1 MTRLTLTFAALL
13 CSLSVATAA
22 LSRHADF
29 TALGNDALPSTLKN
43 HPPALDRTV
52 LAAPVRDAVKPHSF
66 EVTDGTDVRLDGQSC
81 KLQDVPSSATIVSV
95 ELEADGKTVLKIHF
109 KSNRMSGVNR

>member
-1 MTRLTLTFAALL
+1 MARLTLTFAALL

-22 LSRHADF
+22 LSHRADF
-29 TALGNDALPSTLKN
+29 SALGNDAHPSTFDK
-43 HPPALDRTV
+43 HFPDLDTTV
-52 LAAPVRDAVKPHSF
+52 SAAPARNAAKPRAF

-109 KSNRMSGVNR
+109 KSKQVSGVNR